1 MAEDYLTDDEQFEAI
16 KQAFVEYAP
25 WIAGGVLGGAALIFG
40 YRHYVSLTEHK
51 ALNAAVQFS
60 VMTSAVQANDPAK
73 ARQTADGLIKD
84 YASSPYADQ
93 ARLMLAR
100 LDVDGGD
107 PGKAAASLTQVM
119 SGSKDTELR
128 HVAALRLARIL
139 IDQGKTDEAI
149 KTLADPIPPAFAAPY
164 HEARGDAYVA
174 KKDSARAI
182 AEYQAALSATDI
194 SGINASLLELKIQDL
209 GAPPAPAVKT
219 ASADTSNKV
228 KP

>member
-40 YRHYVSLTEHK
+40 YRYYVGLTEHK
-51 ALNAAVQFS
+51 ALNAAAQFS
-60 VMTSAVQANDPAK
+60 VMTAAVQANDPGK

-119 SGSKDTELR
+119 NGSKDSELR

-139 IDQGKTDEAI
+139 IDEGKTDEAL
-149 KTLADPIPPAFAAPY
+149 KTLAEPIPAAFAAPY
-164 HEARGDAYVA
+164 HEVRGDAYAA
-174 KKDSARAI
+174 KKDGARAS
-182 AEYQAALSATDI
+182 AEYQAALSATDAG
-194 SGINASLLELKIQDL
+194 GIDASLLELKIQDL
-209 GAPPAPAVKT
+209 GVPPAAVKT